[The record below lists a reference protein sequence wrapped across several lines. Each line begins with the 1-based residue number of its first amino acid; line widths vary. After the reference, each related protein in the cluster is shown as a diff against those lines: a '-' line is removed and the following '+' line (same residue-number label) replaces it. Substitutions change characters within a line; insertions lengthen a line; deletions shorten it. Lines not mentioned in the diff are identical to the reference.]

1 MATRSAEPIVTD
13 PKTEASLAAI
23 ERLLNET
30 EASGTALLGLR
41 GERVPI
47 PESLY
52 EVLRRGVAVLKTGEA
67 VEVVSS
73 GSELTTQQAADLL
86 NVSRP
91 FLIKLLERGDIA
103 YRLSGT
109 HRRIGLRELLRYRSQ
124 RSAMRLRALNE
135 LAREADDLGIV
146 MN

>member
-91 FLIKLLERGDIA
+91 FLIKLLDRGDIA
-103 YRLSGT
+103 YRRSG
-109 HRRIGLRELLRYRSQ
+109 
-124 RSAMRLRALNE
+124 
-135 LAREADDLGIV
+135 
-146 MN
+146 

>member
-1 MATRSAEPIVTD
+1 MATRSAEQIVTD
-13 PKTEASLAAI
+13 PKTKASLAAI

-30 EASGTALLGLR
+30 EAANTALLGLR

-124 RSAMRLRALNE
+124 RSALRLRALNE
-135 LAREADDLGIV
+135 MAREADDLGIV

>member
-1 MATRSAEPIVTD
+1 MGTRSAEPIVTD
-13 PKTEASLAAI
+13 PKTEASLAAV

-30 EASGTALLGLR
+30 DASGTALLGLDGQR
-41 GERVPI
+41 LPI

-52 EVLRRGVAVLKTGEA
+52 EVLRRGVALLKTGEA
-67 VEVVSS
+67 VEVLSS
-73 GSELTTQQAADLL
+73 GSELTTQEAADLL

-91 FLIKLLERGDIA
+91 FLIKLLDRGEIA

-109 HRRIGLRELLRYRSQ
+109 HRRIGLRELLRYRSA

-135 LAREADDLGIV
+135 MAREADDLGIV

>member
-30 EASGTALLGLR
+30 EAANTALLGLR

-124 RSAMRLRALNE
+124 RSALRLRALNE
-135 LAREADDLGIV
+135 MAREADDLGIV

>member
-1 MATRSAEPIVTD
+1 MATRSAEQIVTD

-23 ERLLNET
+23 EGLLNET
-30 EASGTALLGLR
+30 EASGTALLGPN
-41 GERVPI
+41 GERLPI

-52 EVLRRGVAVLKTGEA
+52 EVLRRGVAVLKTGES

-91 FLIKLLERGDIA
+91 FLIKLLDRGDIA

-135 LAREADDLGIV
+135 MAREADDLGIV
-146 MN
+146 MS

>member
-47 PESLY
+47 PESLH

>member
-1 MATRSAEPIVTD
+1 MATRSAEQIVTD
-13 PKTEASLAAI
+13 PKTKASLAAI

-30 EASGTALLGLR
+30 EAANTALLGLR

>member
-13 PKTEASLAAI
+13 AKTEASLAAI

-30 EASGTALLGLR
+30 DASDTALLGLN
-41 GERVPI
+41 GERLPI
-47 PESLY
+47 PETLY
-52 EVLRRGVAVLKTGEA
+52 EVLRRGVAVLKTGAA

-91 FLIKLLERGDIA
+91 FLIKLLDRGDIA

-109 HRRIGLRELLRYRSQ
+109 HRRIGLRELLRYRSA

-135 LAREADDLGIV
+135 MAREADDLGIV
-146 MN
+146 MS